1 MTVDRKR
8 FGAEVRKRRTR
19 LDWSQAELA
28 DKAGIHSNTVAR
40 IERGEFEPSLSMADA
55 LASALGCR
63 IEDLLS
69 TGRKGKR

>member
-19 LDWSQAELA
+19 LEWSQADLA
-28 DKAGIHSNTVAR
+28 EKVGIHPNTAAR

-55 LASALGCR
+55 LASALSCR
-63 IEDLLS
+63 IEDLLR
-69 TGRKGKR
+69 GRGKA